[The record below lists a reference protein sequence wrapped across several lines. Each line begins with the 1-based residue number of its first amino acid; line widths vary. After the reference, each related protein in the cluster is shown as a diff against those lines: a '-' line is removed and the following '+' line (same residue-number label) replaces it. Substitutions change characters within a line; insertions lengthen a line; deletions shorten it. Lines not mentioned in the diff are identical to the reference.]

1 MHNHMA
7 DCLPVQKFISNS
19 KRRVWKQKQ
28 RNGTSLCLAKQSIS
42 KVQGNGEAVG
52 VFVCDFTKAAKSVI

>member
-1 MHNHMA
+1 MHKHMA
-7 DCLPVQKFISNS
+7 DCLPVQKFMSNS
-19 KRRVWKQKQ
+19 KREWKQKQ

-42 KVQGNGEAVG
+42 KVQGNGEAVE